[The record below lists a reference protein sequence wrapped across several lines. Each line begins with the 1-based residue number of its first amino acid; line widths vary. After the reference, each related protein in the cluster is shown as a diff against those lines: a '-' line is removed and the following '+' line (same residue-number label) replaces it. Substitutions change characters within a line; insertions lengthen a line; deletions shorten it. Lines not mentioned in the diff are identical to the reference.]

1 MANCCQNVRGNK
13 TNKRPTVQRLKTR
26 KGGGLLLGCSENPIL
41 ILMRV
46 SLPPKLRKTKQPS
59 VAGVND
65 GKDLESH
72 LTDDKLGS
80 RQPGGMNERL

>member
-1 MANCCQNVRGNK
+1 M
-13 TNKRPTVQRLKTR
+13 
-26 KGGGLLLGCSENPIL
+26 IL

-65 GKDLESH
+65 GKDMDSH
-72 LTDDKLGS
+72 LIDKLGS
-80 RQPGGMNERL
+80 RKQETRWNE